1 MKQFNYIQAQ
11 NQQDA
16 MTTVTQSENSF
27 YLAGGTDLL
36 GLMKDGVQT
45 PNQLIDINLLSFNQI
60 EETNTGII
68 IGALAKMSD
77 VANYPLIK
85 NNYPVLSQSLLNS
98 ASPQLRNMATIGGN
112 LNQKVRCNYFRNP
125 LFPCNKR
132 SPGSGCSAIEGYNRN
147 HAILGTSNHCIAV
160 HPSDL
165 AVALM
170 VLDATIQIQN
180 ETGIREVP
188 ISEYYLLP
196 NDTPEKENILNQGEL
211 ITSIFI
217 PKSNLAQNSYY
228 LKVRD
233 RASYEFA
240 LVSAGVALEISD
252 NVITSSRIVLG
263 GVAGKPWR
271 SLESEAHIN
280 HQSISLQIFTE
291 AAEIALQNAR
301 SYTHNHYKIDL
312 AKRTLIKALSVISGG
327 EN

>member
-1 MKQFNYIQAQ
+1 MKQFNYIQAT
-11 NQQDA
+11 NQQEA

-45 PNQLIDINLLSFNQI
+45 PNQLIDINSLSFNQI
-60 EETNTGII
+60 EETSSGIM
-68 IGALAKMSD
+68 IGALAKMSA

-85 NNYPVLSQSLLNS
+85 NNYPVLCQSLLNS
-98 ASPQLRNMATIGGN
+98 ASPQLRNMATMGGN

-132 SPGSGCSAIEGYNRN
+132 SPNSGCAAIEGYNRN
-147 HAILGTSNHCIAV
+147 HAILGASNHCIAV

-170 VLDATIQIQN
+170 VLDATIQIQTS
-180 ETGIREVP
+180 TGIREVD
-188 ISEYYLLP
+188 INEYYLLP
-196 NDTPEKENILNQGEL
+196 DNTPEKENVLNPGEL

-252 NVITSSRIVLG
+252 NVIISSRIVLG

-271 SLESEAHIN
+271 SHESEAHIN
-280 HQSISLQIFTE
+280 NQSISLQIFTE
-291 AAEIALQNAR
+291 SAEIALKNAQ

-312 AKRTLIKALSVISGG
+312 AKRTLIRALSVVSGI